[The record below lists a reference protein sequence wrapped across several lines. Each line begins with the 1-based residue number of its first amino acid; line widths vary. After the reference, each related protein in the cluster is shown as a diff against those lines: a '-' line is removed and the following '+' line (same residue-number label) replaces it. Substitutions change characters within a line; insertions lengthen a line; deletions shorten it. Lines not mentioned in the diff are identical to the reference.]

1 MHHATRHI
9 AETLRHAREGKGLSQ
24 RELSNSS
31 GVPQSHISRIE
42 AGAVDLRLSSLVQL
56 GRALDLELV
65 LLPRQ
70 LTPAVQSIIRSS
82 AAAGPVRPAYGL
94 DEEDD
99 A

>member
-1 MHHATRHI
+1 MRHATRHI
-9 AETLRHAREGKGLSQ
+9 AESLRQAREGKGLSQ
-24 RELSNSS
+24 RELSHIS

-65 LLPRQ
+65 LLPRH
-70 LTPAVQSIIRSS
+70 LTPAVESIMRSS
-82 AAAGPVRPAYGL
+82 AAPGPARPAYSL